1 MKHHSTE
8 LEKSFV
14 PTTIPRN
21 VVIEAVREASASI
34 GVAET
39 LRALCYNSNLARQ
52 NTPVAEEQLSYA

>member
-14 PTTIPRN
+14 PTEIPKS
-21 VVIEAVREASASI
+21 VIIEAVREASASI

-39 LRALCYNSNLARQ
+39 LRALCRNSSTARQ
-52 NTPVAEEQLSYA
+52 DTHVVTEQLSYA